1 MSDLLLPWL
10 RLVHAKGFGPALLQK
25 LLKGFGSF
33 DQFTQASDSRL
44 ASIGVSAKVIDAL
57 NQPDEQRI
65 EADLNWLE
73 GGADRA
79 IVPLNTPH
87 YPPML
92 REIPDPP
99 IVLYVR
105 GDPEVLLTPQLA
117 VVGSRKPSI
126 TAENHAS
133 TLCTELAGFGITIT
147 SGLALGV
154 DACAHHGALQA
165 DGLTVAVTATGLD
178 RVYPAKHQA
187 LAQQIAATGA
197 IVSEFSIGTNPLPG
211 HFPRRN
217 RVISGLAYG
226 TLVIEAALKSGTLT
240 TAAHAAEQS
249 REVFVIPG
257 AVNNPQTRGSN
268 MLIKSGATLV
278 ETTADILQQLAPLL
292 PGALEFDQTAMP
304 LSYDDDIPTGDTPV
318 ARVLRAIN
326 HEALS
331 VDEII
336 DATGL
341 DLISVTNLTLDLE
354 LQGTIR
360 ADAAGR
366 FIKVTSKNN

>member
-1 MSDLLLPWL
+1 MSDLITPWL
-10 RLVHAKGFGPALLQK
+10 RLVHASGLGPALLQK
-25 LLKGFGSF
+25 LLKGFGSI
-33 DQFTQASDSRL
+33 DQIEHASDSKL
-44 ASIGVSAKVIDAL
+44 AAVGVSAKIIDAL
-57 NQPDEQRI
+57 NHPNEERI
-65 EADLNWLE
+65 EQDLQWLQD
-73 GGADRA
+73 GDDRA
-79 IVPLNTPH
+79 ILPLNSPL
-87 YPPML
+87 YPQML

-133 TLCTELAGFGITIT
+133 TLCRELAGFGITIT
-147 SGLALGV
+147 SGMALGV
-154 DACAHHGALQA
+154 DGCAHNGALEA
-165 DGLTVAVTATGLD
+165 NGLTVAVTATGLD

-187 LAQQIAATGA
+187 LAQKIVEAGA

-217 RVISGLAYG
+217 RIISGLSYG

-240 TAAHAAEQS
+240 TAAHATDQS
-249 REVFVIPG
+249 REVFVVPG

-268 MLIKSGATLV
+268 SLIKSGATLV
-278 ETTADILQQLAPLL
+278 ETSTDILQQLAPLL
-292 PGALEFDQTAMP
+292 PKTLDFDQPTLP
-304 LSYDDDIPTGDTPV
+304 QSFDEDIPTGDTPT

-336 DATGL
+336 ETTGL
-341 DLISVTNLTLDLE
+341 DIISVTNLTLDME
-354 LQGTIR
+354 MQGVIQ

-366 FIKVTSKNN
+366 FIKVALKK

>member
-1 MSDLLLPWL
+1 MSDSLLAWL
-10 RLVHAKGFGPALLQK
+10 QLVHARGVGPALIQK
-25 LLKGFGSF
+25 LLKGFGSI
-33 DQFTQASDSRL
+33 DQFTHATDSKL
-44 ASIGVSAKVIDAL
+44 ASVGVSTKVIDAL

-65 EADLNWLE
+65 EADINWLE
-73 GGADRA
+73 GGADRN
-79 IVPLNTPH
+79 IVPLDSPH

-92 REIPDPP
+92 SEIPDPP
-99 IVLYVR
+99 IVLYMR

-126 TAENHAS
+126 TAENHAA
-133 TLCTELAGFGITIT
+133 TLSSELAGFGITIT

-154 DACAHHGALQA
+154 DACAHQAALRA

-187 LAQQIAATGA
+187 LAQQIAATGV

-217 RVISGLAYG
+217 RIISGLAYG

-268 MLIKSGATLV
+268 SLIKAGATLV
-278 ETTADILQQLAPLL
+278 ETTGDILQQLAPLL
-292 PGALEFDQTAMP
+292 PAALETNQAANP
-304 LSYDDDIPTGDTPV
+304 LTYDSDIPTGDTPV
-318 ARVLRAIN
+318 ARVLRAVN

-336 DATGL
+336 EATGL

-354 LQGTIR
+354 LQGMIQ
-360 ADAAGR
+360 ADTAGR
-366 FIKVTSKNN
+366 FIKVIPKNN